1 MVDVILWNVT
11 LQLTEEQFTKD
22 LLLNTVSRED
32 LYRLGLRFEHFL
44 FISLCRQKYKQTH
57 NKKQQIIIQQSNHPP
72 VTSPHVWR
80 HRDWNSVSLS
90 IFVSSSWQSLKMD
103 MMSYLYVGCLMP
115 PLFPCFFLVPWIRT
129 V

>member
-44 FISLCRQKYKQTH
+44 FISLCLQKYKQTH
-57 NKKQQIIIQQSNHPP
+57 NKKQQIIIQQSNQSASNL
-72 VTSPHVWR
+72 TSR
-80 HRDWNSVSLS
+80 AAAQRLE
-90 IFVSSSWQSLKMD
+90 
-103 MMSYLYVGCLMP
+103 
-115 PLFPCFFLVPWIRT
+115 
-129 V
+129 